1 MTMPK
6 VSIVVPVYNCEKY
19 LAEAITTLLE
29 QTYKEVEV
37 IVVDD
42 GSTDC
47 SYEIAA
53 TFADRVQLI
62 RQTNQGQSVALR
74 NGWNAASG
82 SILSYLSADD
92 RLLPNAVEQCVNVLR
107 NSPGSVLVYPDF
119 YLLNAQGQT
128 TQLVTPPDYSEY
140 ELYAQLHC
148 LPGPGAFFVRAA
160 YERVGPWR
168 TDLRQ
173 MPDLEFFLRLASIGG
188 FLHLPKPLACF
199 RIHDESASYRPV
211 SVARAEEPLEIVEGK
226 LSVFSQP
233 HLAGYRGAA
242 YANALLLSSIVHSKS
257 GRTFMASRR
266 LVKAAISRPQS
277 IWSKRGLAACITFA
291 RTVFSRCWGGT

>member
-1 MTMPK
+1 MRMPK
-6 VSIVVPVYNCEKY
+6 VSVVVPVYNCEKY
-19 LAEAITTLLE
+19 LAEAITSLLE
-29 QTYKEVEV
+29 QTYTEMEV

-53 TFADRVQLI
+53 KFLDRVQLI
-62 RQTNQGQSVALR
+62 RQKNHGQSVALK

-92 RLLPNAVEQCVNVLR
+92 RLLPNAVERCVNVLSD
-107 NSPGSVLVYPDF
+107 SPGSVLVYPDF
-119 YLLNAQGQT
+119 YVLNAQGQT
-128 TQLVTPPDYSEY
+128 TNLVTPPDYSEY

-148 LPGPGAFFVRAA
+148 LPGPGAFFSRAA

-168 TDLRQ
+168 TDLKQ

-188 FLHLPKPLACF
+188 FLHLPEPLACF
-199 RIHDESASYRPV
+199 RIHDDSASYRPV
-211 SVARAEEPLEIVEGK
+211 SIARAEEPLEIVEGE

-233 HLAGYRGAA
+233 HLAGYRGTA

-257 GRTFMASRR
+257 GRIFTASRR
-266 LVKAAISRPQS
+266 MAKAVISRPQS
-277 IWSKRGLAACITFA
+277 IWSKRGIAACIMLA
-291 RTVFSRCWGGT
+291 RTVFSRG